1 NERGTAFGWYH
12 LVSGIAAIPA
22 GLLFG
27 IVWHYF
33 GAATAFLL
41 AGLLAIAATLLL
53 RLWAWPKQRPNNP

>member
-1 NERGTAFGWYH
+1 

-41 AGLLAIAATLLL
+41 AGLLAVAATLLL
-53 RLWAWPKQRPNNP
+53 RLWAWPKQHPNNP